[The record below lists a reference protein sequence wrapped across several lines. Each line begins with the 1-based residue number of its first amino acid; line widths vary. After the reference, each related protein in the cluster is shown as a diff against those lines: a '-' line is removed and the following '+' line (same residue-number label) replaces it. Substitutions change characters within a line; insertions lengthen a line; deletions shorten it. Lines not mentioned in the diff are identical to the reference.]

1 MFGRW
6 VARLG
11 ETLRVCLTELLG
23 EVHTFLLK
31 WKQTLISALTDFF
44 IELES
49 AHDHVFSRHLLR
61 LGAGSNELRLLTFA
75 ADLLF
80 MIHTGLDLIL
90 KLIHKRFPALEIS
103 TASGNSN
110 NVPFIENK

>member
-1 MFGRW
+1 MTG
-6 VARLG
+6 
-11 ETLRVCLTELLG
+11 LLG
-23 EVHTFLLK
+23 EVNTFLLK

-75 ADLLF
+75 AHNQSQLTLCYVSACTV
-80 MIHTGLDLIL
+80 IKLAKLHTAIGSGFSAEPIAEL
-90 KLIHKRFPALEIS
+90 HARF
-103 TASGNSN
+103 
-110 NVPFIENK
+110 